1 MKVSI
6 SEKDE
11 RSIFPSLRKDEEKM
25 EKTNK
30 FFQVVTPT
38 LHFFK
43 HLEQCSRLA
52 SYRDYFLLR
61 KHVSFR
67 VVTPVLNFY
76 KHNVL
81 G

>member
-6 SEKDE
+6 SEKDEKDE
-11 RSIFPSLRKDEEKM
+11 RSIFPSLRKDGK
-25 EKTNK
+25 NN
-30 FFQVVTPT
+30 VVTPT
-38 LHFFK
+38 LHLFK

-67 VVTPVLNFY
+67 VVTPVLHFY